1 MVSFTAVFCPPG
13 AYSSVIRGIRAATT
27 RYLDMSQLWH
37 LLLTQPLL
45 NALIGLYRITGNLG
59 LSIITLTI
67 GLRLA
72 LTPLILP
79 SLHLNK
85 KIQELAPEM
94 AKLKEQYKND
104 KQGLI
109 TAQAQL
115 YKQHG
120 ANPASGCLPQ
130 VIQLLILIALFS
142 VFNTILRSDG
152 TGLADKLNPSLY
164 SFNQLEPEFQVSRSF
179 LYLDLTKSD
188 TIKVPGLPFALPGL
202 FLVLSA
208 LAQLVNSKMM
218 MPLVSVEK
226 KIAQK
231 SPQSTDD
238 AMVDAQQQMLY
249 MFPLMTLLIGYQFPS
264 GLVLYWLVF
273 SLASIVQQYNTS
285 GWGAAAVWLKKL
297 NLLKSAD

>member
-1 MVSFTAVFCPPG
+1 
-13 AYSSVIRGIRAATT
+13 
-27 RYLDMSQLWH
+27 MSQLWT

-45 NALIGLYRITGNLG
+45 NVLVGLYRFTGNLG
-59 LSIITLTI
+59 VSIITLTI
-67 GLRLA
+67 GLRLI

-79 SLHLNK
+79 SLRLNK

-94 AKLKEQYKND
+94 AKLKEKFKND

-115 YKQHG
+115 YKEHG

-130 VIQLLILIALFS
+130 IIQLLILIALFS

-152 TGLADKLNPSLY
+152 NGLAAKLNPSLY
-164 SFNQLEPEFQVSRSF
+164 SFNQLDPGFHISPNF
-179 LYLDLTKSD
+179 LYLNLTKSD
-188 TIKVPGLPFALPGL
+188 TIKIPGLPFAIPGL
-202 FLVLSA
+202 FLIVSA
-208 LAQLVNSKMM
+208 LAQLFNSKMM
-218 MPLVSVEK
+218 MPVVATEK
-226 KIAQK
+226 KIAEK

-238 AMVDAQQQMLY
+238 AMVEAQQQMLY

-273 SLASIVQQYNTS
+273 SLASIVQQYNIS
-285 GWGAAAVWLKKL
+285 GWGAAAIWLKKL
-297 NLLKSAD
+297 NLIKSRQ